1 MAEVLRRDALAAAVL
16 IILST
21 ARLLFIPDDPR
32 VIALPGGVGQRDGGV
47 RRRRFRGGGTQHP
60 ARPRPAAPGQGLM
73 APGVTRRLIAE
84 FARTSKRPRALKPLP
99 GLTAREHDTLMLI
112 ARGLSN
118 LEIAESLTVSVSMV
132 KTHVANLPAKIGCR
146 DRVQAIIYAYEHGA

>member
-1 MAEVLRRDALAAAVL
+1 MTTFDLDEYVFAAL
-16 IILST
+16 
-21 ARLLFIPDDPR
+21 
-32 VIALPGGVGQRDGGV
+32 
-47 RRRRFRGGGTQHP
+47 RGG
-60 ARPRPAAPGQGLM
+60 ARGFVLKDIEPDQLVETVRLVASGQGLV

-99 GLTAREHDTLMLI
+99 ELTAREHDTLMLI

-132 KTHVANLPAKIGCR
+132 RTHLANLPAKIGFR